1 MYDYG
6 IMGWGWMILALAT
19 LLLFLIG
26 AIVIAFI
33 LRGNKNPKDQTAEE
47 LLKIRLAKGEIS
59 EEEFDR
65 LIKKVK

>member
-6 IMGWGWMILALAT
+6 MMGWGWMILALAT
-19 LLLFLIG
+19 LLLFLVG
-26 AIVIAFI
+26 AFVIAFI